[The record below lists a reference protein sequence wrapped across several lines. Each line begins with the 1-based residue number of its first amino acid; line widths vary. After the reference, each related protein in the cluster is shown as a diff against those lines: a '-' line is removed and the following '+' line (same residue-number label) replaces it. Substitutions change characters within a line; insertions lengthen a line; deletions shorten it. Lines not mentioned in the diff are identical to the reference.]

1 MVRHVGVREGYDQ
14 WAETY
19 DATSNPLVALDRR
32 VTLGLLAPRND
43 ELILDA
49 GCGTGANLRAIA
61 GAGSRPVGVDFSW
74 GMLRVARRNLPGVG
88 LARADLERG
97 LPAHSRCFD
106 AVLCA
111 LVGEHLRHPSL
122 VFGDAFDVL
131 KPGGRL
137 MFSVFH
143 PELAAAGIEANFER
157 EGTEYRLGALR
168 HSVDDYL
175 SLIDDCGFKEIQ
187 RWDFPGDHQLVT
199 EVPWAE
205 KYLGRPLLLAI
216 AAQRPH

>member
-19 DATSNPLVALDRR
+19 DVTSNPLVALDRR
-32 VTLGLLAPRND
+32 FTLGLLAPRSD

-49 GCGTGANLRAIA
+49 GCGTGANLRGIA
-61 GAGSRPVGVDFSW
+61 RAGSRPVGVDFSW
-74 GMLRVARRNLPGVG
+74 GMLRVARRNLPGVA

-97 LPAHSRCFD
+97 LPAHSRRFD

-137 MFSVFH
+137 MFTVFH

-216 AAQRPH
+216 AAHRPH